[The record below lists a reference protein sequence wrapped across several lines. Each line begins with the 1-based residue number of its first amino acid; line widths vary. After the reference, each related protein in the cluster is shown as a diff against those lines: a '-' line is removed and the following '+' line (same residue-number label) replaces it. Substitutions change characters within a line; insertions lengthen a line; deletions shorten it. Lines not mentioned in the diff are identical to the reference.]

1 MESVIKTSG
10 LTKLYGEMAAVNQ
23 LNLDIPKGTI
33 YGFLGLNGAGK
44 TTTMRML
51 LGMIKPSDGS
61 ASLFGQNVAKAK
73 KGLWGKIGYM
83 IESTYAYP
91 NLTVMEYLTLFTKY
105 YGLKNKQPI
114 EKVVDL
120 LQLDKYRNV
129 QSKHLSLGNLQRLG
143 LAKALMH
150 NPELL
155 ILDEPVNG
163 LDPSGIVEIR
173 NLLKELS
180 RQGTTILISS
190 HLLSEISKLAHT
202 IGIIHQ
208 GNLIKEMEADLLH
221 RQLKRKLILD
231 TKDNTKTASL
241 LNEHSIKTRINSAS
255 ELEITERLDLAS
267 PDKVAKIIVDGHIG
281 LTKLNPYEEELET
294 FFLRTIEQKS
304 A

>member
-1 MESVIKTSG
+1 MESVIKTNG
-10 LTKLYGEMAAVNQ
+10 LTKLYGKMAAVNQ
-23 LNLDIPKGTI
+23 LNLDIKKGTI

-51 LGMIKPSDGS
+51 LGMIKPTKGN
-61 ASLFGQNVAKAK
+61 AMLFGQDVVKAGK
-73 KGLWGKIGYM
+73 ALWSKTGYM

-91 NLTVMEYLTLFTKY
+91 NLTVIEYLGLFSKY

-120 LQLDKYRNV
+120 LQLNTYRNV
-129 QSKHLSLGNLQRLG
+129 QSRHLSLGNLQRLG

-180 RQGTTILISS
+180 KQGTTILISS
-190 HLLSEISKLAHT
+190 HLLGEISKIADT

-208 GNLIKEMEADLLH
+208 GVLIKELEAASLH
-221 RQLKRKLILD
+221 QQLKRKLILN
-231 TKDNTKTASL
+231 TEDNTQASSL
-241 LNEHSIKTRINSAS
+241 LGDYGIIAQPNNN
-255 ELEITERLDLAS
+255 ELEIIERLDLATPS
-267 PDKVAKIIVDGHIG
+267 KVARIIVEGRIG

-294 FFLRTIEQKS
+294 YFLRTIEQKS